1 LNRFLRKYN
10 PNKAHIVLLI
20 ILAIIIPSGFYNVEG
35 IIIPLLFLNWLL
47 FIKGYERIKQIP
59 VGTALLFCF
68 FMLYLISFFITDNLD
83 FQLKATTQHLS
94 YILIP
99 FSLIGVELSKQHLE
113 NIKRGFIW
121 ATLTFILIAFG
132 YALFDY
138 LNTGKST
145 IYINNSVQSKFQYYG
160 LTRVFKDWHPTYVSL
175 FCNLA
180 LVFIYNIYIKKRRYI
195 IAGIIAVI
203 LGMTIL
209 SLNSFIGILGLWV
222 IVSLYFILL
231 IKVFWKRIVVVLVF
245 IGLMLSFYHFNPFNF
260 SKIDRF
266 KVTKISIVDTKDKRN
281 ILNLR
286 LAKWQVSYDLF
297 KTAPFFGV
305 TPGDY
310 RGEMV
315 ELYKEEGFDYAA
327 DRKFSSHN
335 QYLNILASF
344 GLVGFILFLTII
356 IYPLRFGGETTLFL
370 LVFSLFWLTEDLLLR
385 QQGIVLFSFFYTI
398 LQLKVKTEDEV

>member
-1 LNRFLRKYN
+1 MNRFLQTYN

-35 IIIPLLFLNWLL
+35 IIIPLLFFNWLL
-47 FIKGYERIKQIP
+47 FIKGYKRLNRMP

-68 FMLYLISFFITDNLD
+68 FMLYLIGFFITDNLD
-83 FQLKATTQHLS
+83 SQLKATTQHLS

-99 FSLIGVELSKQHLE
+99 FSLIGVELPKKHLE

-145 IYINNSVQSKFQYYG
+145 IYINNSVQSKFRYYG

-180 LVFIYNIYIKKRRYI
+180 LVFTYNIYIKKRRYI
-195 IAGIIAVI
+195 IAGIITITLVI
-203 LGMTIL
+203 TIL
-209 SLNSFIGILGLWV
+209 LLNSFIGILGLWA

-231 IKVFWKRIVVVLVF
+231 IKVFWKRIVVVLVV

-260 SKIDRF
+260 SKIERF
-266 KVTKISIVDTKDKRN
+266 KATKISIVDTKVKRN

-286 LAKWQVSYDLF
+286 LAKWQVSYNLF

-344 GLVGFILFLTII
+344 GLVGFVLFLTII
-356 IYPLRFGGETTLFL
+356 IYPLRFGGEMAMFL

-385 QQGIVLFSFFYTI
+385 QQGIVLFSFFYSI
-398 LQLKVKTEDEV
+398 LQLKVKTGDEV